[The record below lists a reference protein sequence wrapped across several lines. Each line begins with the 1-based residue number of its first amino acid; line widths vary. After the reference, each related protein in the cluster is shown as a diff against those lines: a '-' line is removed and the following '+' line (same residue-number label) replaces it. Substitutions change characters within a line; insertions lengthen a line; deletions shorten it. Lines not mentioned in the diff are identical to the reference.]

1 MSRQNKAIL
10 YYSKRCNHCADLIT
24 QIKNS
29 EGDFVN
35 TLEYIC
41 IDGNQ
46 RLPPFLKEVP
56 TLLTP
61 THPNP
66 LTGESAFMWID
77 TQKRAYVSQLRSAAA
92 PVQQQQQQQNIE
104 PVQQNV
110 QGSMATNMEGLDFY
124 SPMEMGGFGD
134 SFSYLNND
142 NPQAHCFSFIDE
154 TGNRQVKCVPTEQ
167 PTPQRQQQTG
177 PQAPGGMTVPSWLQP
192 QTVSRSAT
200 NSTQQTQSYNPN
212 MAPCSSQPNNML
224 VDTNGR
230 GMSMPRSSP
239 NFQDPQRAPM
249 NDNNKITD
257 MDYEKYMSMRQN
269 DVQNAPQRI

>member
-10 YYSKRCNHCADLIT
+10 YYSKRCNHCADLIS

-35 TLEYIC
+35 TLDYIC

-77 TQKRAYVSQLRSAAA
+77 TQKRAYVSQLRAAAA
-92 PVQQQQQQQNIE
+92 PVQQIAQP
-104 PVQQNV
+104 PVQQQNV
-110 QGSMATNMEGLDFY
+110 QGFMATNMEGLDFY

-134 SFSYLNND
+134 SFSYLNSD
-142 NPQAHCFSFIDE
+142 NLQEHCFAFIDE
-154 TGNRQVKCVPTEQ
+154 SGNRQVKCVPAQ
-167 PTPQRQQQTG
+167 QNPQYRQQQSL
-177 PQAPGGMTVPSWLQP
+177 PQAPAGMTVPTWLQP
-192 QTVSRSAT
+192 QNVSRSSS
-200 NSTQQTQSYNPN
+200 NNIQQSQSYNPN
-212 MAPCSSQPNNML
+212 MTPCSSQPNNM
-224 VDTNGR
+224 VMDTNGR
-230 GMSMPRSSP
+230 GMSMPRSIP
-239 NFQDPQRAPM
+239 NFQDPQRTPM
-249 NDNNKITD
+249 NENNKVTD
-257 MDYEKYMSMRQN
+257 KDYEKFMSMRQN

>member
-29 EGDFVN
+29 EGEFVN
-35 TLEYIC
+35 TLDYIC

-66 LTGESAFMWID
+66 LTGESAFMWIE
-77 TQKRAYVSQLRSAAA
+77 TQKRAYASQLRASAT
-92 PVQQQQQQQNIE
+92 PVQQQQIVE

-154 TGNRQVKCVPTEQ
+154 TGNRQVKCVPTQ
-167 PTPQRQQQTG
+167 QAPTQRQQQSG
-177 PQAPGGMTVPSWLQP
+177 PHAPGGMTVPTWLQP
-192 QTVSRSAT
+192 QSVSRSAN
-200 NSTQQTQSYNPN
+200 NSSQQNLSYNAN
-212 MAPCSSQPNNML
+212 VTPCSSQPNNMSM
-224 VDTNGR
+224 DTNGR
-230 GMSMPRSSP
+230 GMSMPRSIP

-249 NDNNKITD
+249 NENNKITD
-257 MDYEKYMSMRQN
+257 TDYEKYMNMRQN
-269 DVQNAPQRI
+269 DVQHAPQRI

>member
-1 MSRQNKAIL
+1 MNRQNKAIL
-10 YYSKRCNHCADLIT
+10 YYSKRCNHCADLISK
-24 QIKNS
+24 IKNS

-35 TLEYIC
+35 TLDYIC

-77 TQKRAYVSQLRSAAA
+77 TQKRAYVAQLRATVA
-92 PVQQQQQQQNIE
+92 PVQQQQMIQP
-104 PVQQNV
+104 PVQQNI

-134 SFSYLNND
+134 SFSYLNDD
-142 NPQAHCFSFIDE
+142 NPQAHCFAFIDE
-154 TGNRQVKCVPTEQ
+154 SGNKQVKCVPTPPPSKQ
-167 PTPQRQQQTG
+167 HQTG
-177 PQAPGGMTVPSWLQP
+177 PQPPPGMTVPSWLQP
-192 QTVSRSAT
+192 ENVSRSSSNAA
-200 NSTQQTQSYNPN
+200 QQNLSYNPN
-212 MAPCSSQPNNML
+212 MTPCSSQPNNMS

-230 GMSMPRSSP
+230 GMSMPRSMP
-239 NFQDPQRAPM
+239 NFQDPQRIAM

-257 MDYEKYMSMRQN
+257 TDYEKYMSMRQN

>member
-35 TLEYIC
+35 TLDYIC

-154 TGNRQVKCVPTEQ
+154 TGNRQVKCVPTQQ
-167 PTPQRQQQTG
+167 PPAQKQQQTG

-192 QTVSRSAT
+192 QSVSRSAT

-212 MAPCSSQPNNML
+212 MAPCSSQPNNMS

-230 GMSMPRSSP
+230 GMSMPRSIP

>member
-10 YYSKRCNHCADLIT
+10 YYSKRCNHCADLIS

-35 TLEYIC
+35 TLDYIC

-77 TQKRAYVSQLRSAAA
+77 TQKRAYISQLRAAA
-92 PVQQQQQQQNIE
+92 QQVQQIAQP

-134 SFSYLNND
+134 SFSYLNSD
-142 NPQAHCFSFIDE
+142 NLQEHCFAFIDE
-154 TGNRQVKCVPTEQ
+154 SGNRQVKCVPAQ
-167 PTPQRQQQTG
+167 QNNQQRQPG
-177 PQAPGGMTVPSWLQP
+177 PQAPAGMTVPTWLQP
-192 QTVSRSAT
+192 QSVSRSST
-200 NSTQQTQSYNPN
+200 NNAQQNLSYNPN
-212 MAPCSSQPNNML
+212 MSPCSSHPNNMMM
-224 VDTNGR
+224 DTNGR
-230 GMSMPRSSP
+230 GMSMPRSIP
-239 NFQDPQRAPM
+239 NFQDPQRIPM

-257 MDYEKYMSMRQN
+257 MDYEKFMNMRQN
-269 DVQNAPQRI
+269 DVQSAPQRI